1 MHNDKQWLIF
11 DKLEGAHIGERAI
24 IDADGFTICNPSP
37 MGEHNARLIAAAPQL
52 ADAVAAAL
60 ELLTNPD
67 AEAPDAD
74 RITHQLRE
82 VLQRIEVPQCQ
93 PY

>member
-1 MHNDKQWLIF
+1 MSKQWFIF

-24 IDADGFTICNPSP
+24 IDAEGFTICNPSF

-52 ADAVAAAL
+52 AEAVAAAL

-67 AEAPDAD
+67 AEAEDAD

-82 VLQRIEVPQCQ
+82 VLQRLEVKECQ

>member
-1 MHNDKQWLIF
+1 MHNEKQWLIF

-52 ADAVAAAL
+52 ADAVAGLLQLYVDCDTFNNQEDYETVRAARAVLRRL
-60 ELLTNPD
+60 EV
-67 AEAPDAD
+67 
-74 RITHQLRE
+74 Q
-82 VLQRIEVPQCQ
+82 
-93 PY
+93 